1 MIGTAE
7 QYSMNKQ
14 NEYGMCRG
22 TGRRTHTENRYPMT
36 AMFRKYPDALRLNEL
51 ADMLGVSTKLASR
64 LVRDG
69 TIPSVKIGRE
79 YRIAKSNAVKYLL
92 GKQKECVV
100 SVNLNPKEWTLQQ
113 VCGMLSDGND
123 NNKGGRTI

>member
-1 MIGTAE
+1 
-7 QYSMNKQ
+7 
-14 NEYGMCRG
+14 
-22 TGRRTHTENRYPMT
+22 
-36 AMFRKYPDALRLNEL
+36 MFRKYPDALRLNEL

-69 TIPSVKIGRE
+69 EIPAVKIGRE

-100 SVNLNPKEWTLQQ
+100 YVNLIPDYARCALVDSATSLWY
-113 VCGMLSDGND
+113 VW
-123 NNKGGRTI
+123 

>member
-1 MIGTAE
+1 MTCAGMTAE
-7 QYSMNKQ
+7 ISTKMN
-14 NEYGMCRG
+14 GMVEKRE
-22 TGRRTHTENRYPMT
+22 RRTHTENRYPTT

-64 LVRDG
+64 LIRDG
-69 TIPSVKIGRE
+69 EIPAVKIGRE

-100 SVNLNPKEWTLQQ
+100 SVKLNPKEWTWQT
-113 VCGMLSDGND
+113 VCGMFGDEND
-123 NNKGGRTI
+123 DNKAGRTE

>member
-14 NEYGMCRG
+14 YEYGMCRG

-79 YRIAKSNAVKYLL
+79 YRIAKSNAVKYRIPKSSLVSFL
-92 GKQKECVV
+92 ASDYAFRIHQKSKIHAAMVE
-100 SVNLNPKEWTLQQ
+100 SW
-113 VCGMLSDGND
+113 MGN
-123 NNKGGRTI
+123 

>member
-1 MIGTAE
+1 
-7 QYSMNKQ
+7 
-14 NEYGMCRG
+14 
-22 TGRRTHTENRYPMT
+22 
-36 AMFRKYPDALRLNEL
+36 MFRKYPDALRLNEL

-69 TIPSVKIGRE
+69 EIPSVKIGRE

-100 SVNLNPKEWTLQQ
+100 SVKLNPKEWTLQQ
-113 VCGMLSDGND
+113 VCGILSDGND
-123 NNKGGRTI
+123 KNKGGRTE